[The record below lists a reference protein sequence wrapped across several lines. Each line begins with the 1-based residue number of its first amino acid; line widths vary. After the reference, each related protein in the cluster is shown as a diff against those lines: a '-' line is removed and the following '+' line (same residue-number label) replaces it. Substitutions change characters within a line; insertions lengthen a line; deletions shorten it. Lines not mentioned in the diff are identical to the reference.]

1 MLSDNERAATEA
13 LIERIIADAIDD
25 PVEDWGMLG
34 PHEIGVKTTTNR
46 YFIIH
51 VTPIPGVMILEEINP
66 SFINS
71 HLN

>member
-1 MLSDNERAATEA
+1 MLSDHDREETER
-13 LIERIIADAIDD
+13 LIERIIADAIPD

-34 PHEIGVKTTTNR
+34 PHQIGVKTTTDR
-46 YFIIH
+46 YFVIH
-51 VTPIPGVMILEEINP
+51 VTPIPGVMILEEFNP